1 MLRHFRFV
9 RDHHRA
15 VRRVA
20 LAADGKQADL
30 IAGLAEHF
38 VHAEI
43 KGFDYDALDDAI
55 AWAGPRA
62 RADSGTGGRLT

>member
-1 MLRHFRFV
+1 M
-9 RDHHRA
+9 
-15 VRRVA
+15 A

-43 KGFDYDALDDAI
+43 KRFGYDDLDEAV
-55 AWAGPRA
+55 AWAAGPVTA
-62 RADSGTGGRLT
+62 AAAVAAVGTSEPVTS